1 VTEERDARRSAREAL
16 ALLAV
21 AILLGMSVWF
31 AASAAAPRLQAR
43 WELDATQAGWL
54 TTLVQLGFVAG
65 TLAAALLNLADVVS
79 ARTYFAASSASA
91 ALANA
96 ALLAVPDYRAA
107 LLSRFLTG
115 FFLAGVYPPAM
126 KMAATWFR
134 SRRGLAIGI
143 LVGALT
149 IGKSTPYLVDVIGG
163 AGIGFIVLSTSAC
176 GLLAAAM
183 VAVAYRDGPY
193 AFPRRPFSWGLVAD
207 VVGERRW
214 RLATGGYLG
223 HMWEL
228 YAFWTWISAFL
239 VASSRAAGSGLGA
252 VPTGGSAIGTG
263 TKLAAFA
270 AIAIGG
276 AGCVWGGR
284 VADRIG
290 YESLT
295 IRAMAASGSCAL
307 LVGLLFGGPA
317 WLLLPV
323 VLAWGFFV
331 VADSAQFSALVT
343 EVVPP
348 HAVGTALT
356 LQVASGFLLTMVTI
370 QLVPWI
376 SESLGWRWA
385 FPVLALGPGFGIASI
400 RRLRR
405 LRGLDGSG
413 GAATPASG
421 AR

>member
-1 VTEERDARRSAREAL
+1 VTDDRSASRRARAAL
-16 ALLAV
+16 ALLSA

-31 AASAAAPRLQAR
+31 AASAAAPHLQER
-43 WELDATQAGWL
+43 WGLDPTRAGWL

-65 TLAAALLNLADVVS
+65 TLAAAFLNLADLVS
-79 ARTYFAASSASA
+79 ARSYFSASA
-91 ALANA
+91 ASAAVANA
-96 ALLAVPDYRAA
+96 ALLVVPDYGTA

-134 SRRGLAIGI
+134 RGRGLAIGT

-149 IGKSTPYLVDVIGG
+149 VGKATPYLVDVFGG

-176 GLLAAAM
+176 GLLAAVL
-183 VAVAYRDGPY
+183 VAVAYRDGPH
-193 AFPRRPFSWGLVAD
+193 AFPRRPFSWGLVGE
-207 VVGERRW
+207 VVRERKW

-239 VASSRAAGSGLGA
+239 AASHAAASGAATGAAGPA
-252 VPTGGSAIGTG
+252 

-290 YESLT
+290 YEALT

-317 WLLLPV
+317 WLLVPV
-323 VLAWGFFV
+323 VWTWGFFV

-343 EVVPP
+343 EVVPA

-356 LQVASGFLLTMVTI
+356 LQVSSGFLLTMVTI

-376 SESLGWRWA
+376 SEVAGWRWA
-385 FPVLALGPGFGIASI
+385 FPVLALGPGLGIASI

-405 LRGLDGSG
+405 IRGREGNPG
-413 GAATPASG
+413 RPPVVPHAP
-421 AR
+421 

>member
-1 VTEERDARRSAREAL
+1 MTEDGPADRRARAAL
-16 ALLAV
+16 ALLSV

-31 AASAAAPRLQAR
+31 AASAAAPRLLVR
-43 WELDATQAGWL
+43 WDLDATRAGWL
-54 TTLVQLGFVAG
+54 TTFLQLGFVAG
-65 TLAAALLNLADVVS
+65 TLAASLLNLADVVS
-79 ARTYFAASSASA
+79 ARSYFAASSASA

-96 ALLAVPDYRAA
+96 ALLVVPDYRAA

-134 SRRGLAIGI
+134 SGRGLAIGI

-149 IGKSTPYLVDVIGG
+149 VGKATPYLVDVIGG

-183 VAVAYRDGPY
+183 IAVGYRDGPH
-193 AFPRRPFSWGLVAD
+193 AFPRRPFSWGLVGE

-239 VASSRAAGSGLGA
+239 VASSRAASGA
-252 VPTGGSAIGTG
+252 VASAPLAAGAGTG
-263 TKLAAFA
+263 TKLVAFA

-276 AGCVWGGR
+276 AGCVWGGK

-290 YESLT
+290 YEPLT

-323 VLAWGFFV
+323 VLVWGFFV

-376 SESLGWRWA
+376 AETVGWRWA

-400 RRLRR
+400 RRLTR
-405 LRGLDGSG
+405 LRAGRAGEPAGSRNR
-413 GAATPASG
+413 P
-421 AR
+421 